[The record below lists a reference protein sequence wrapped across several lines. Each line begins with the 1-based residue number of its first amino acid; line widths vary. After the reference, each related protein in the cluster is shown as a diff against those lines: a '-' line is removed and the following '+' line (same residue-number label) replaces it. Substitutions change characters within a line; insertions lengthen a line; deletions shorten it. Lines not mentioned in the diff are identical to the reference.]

1 MPATAGKLCNG
12 QAFKPEDPV
21 ATPLC
26 AVSAQSAVVADRGLI
41 LPCSVFATD
50 YTDFHR
56 SLV

>member
-1 MPATAGKLCNG
+1 MPATAGKLSNG
-12 QAFKPEDPV
+12 QAV